1 MMPVGSM
8 KLPAISSRML
18 TTIRNCHGA
27 MPQDTIC
34 SVIACGMRSVV
45 STCANSSALAT
56 MNISITVTRAAST
69 STCGTFAIPMS
80 R

>member
-8 KLPAISSRML
+8 KLPAISRRML
-18 TTIRNCHGA
+18 TTTRNCQGS
-27 MPQDTIC
+27 MPSATMC
-34 SVIACGMRSVV
+34 SVMVWGMRSVV

-69 STCGTFAIPMS
+69 RTCGTCFMPMS

>member
-8 KLPAISSRML
+8 NMPATSSRML
-18 TTIRNCHGA
+18 TTIRNCHGS
-27 MPQDTIC
+27 MPMPMMVSAI
-34 SVIACGMRSVV
+34 ICGMRSVV

-56 MNISITVTRAAST
+56 MNISITVTLADSI
-69 STCGTFAIPMS
+69 STCGTPLHLMS